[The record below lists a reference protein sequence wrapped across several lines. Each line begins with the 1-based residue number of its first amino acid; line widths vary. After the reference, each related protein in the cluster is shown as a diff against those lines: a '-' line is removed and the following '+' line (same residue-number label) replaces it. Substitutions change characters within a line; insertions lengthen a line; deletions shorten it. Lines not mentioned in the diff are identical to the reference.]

1 MIDNG
6 LKIREVMGRVIN
18 GSGILRQFVVDVKAR
33 LLSYKRT
40 CKGSCRAQRE
50 DSSEDT
56 QKAYTIESVGC
67 NKKRHPPRQ
76 FCYRPVKWEF
86 KWIQD
91 EGIRE
96 ARVTISPINFAIAFP
111 LVERSFSRRS
121 LFFFFSRHLLHSLAN
136 SRQEPISV
144 SLRK

>member
-6 LKIREVMGRVIN
+6 LKICKVKRRVIN

-33 LLSYKRT
+33 LLSYKRR
-40 CKGSCRAQRE
+40 CEGSCRAQRE

-67 NKKRHPPRQ
+67 NKKRQPPRQ
-76 FCYRPVKWEF
+76 FCYRLVRWEL

-91 EGIRE
+91 EGTQ
-96 ARVTISPINFAIAFP
+96 RVTISDLFCNSIPSCRAII
-111 LVERSFSRRS
+111 LTSFSLSFRCCLLQFS
-121 LFFFFSRHLLHSLAN
+121 LVN

-144 SLRK
+144 LPRR